1 MSKVEVD
8 TIDTTSSGSGTLTI
22 GSSNSSAVEVA
33 SGKTFKVAREKT
45 TSVTGDGSTTT
56 SASAGDI
63 LLVDVSSA
71 TATIQLPT
79 SPNVGDVVIV
89 TDISAAAGT
98 NNITVDRNSEKIEGA
113 ALNLTLAAN
122 KDSVKLLY
130 TGSTYGWV
138 RNLKIQGDTFISA
151 TGGTTTTSGDYKIH
165 TFTSTGC
172 FTVASVS
179 SSCASLNDVSYMVVA
194 GGAGGGGADNGA
206 KGAGGG
212 AGGFREGKTTTDTY
226 TASPLNAGSGITV
239 ISSTYPITV
248 GAGGAAGSG
257 TPINSQSPDNGSNS
271 VFSTIT
277 STGGG
282 KGATYDGN
290 AAGPGG
296 SGGGGAIGS
305 SGTYTAAGT
314 GNTPPVSPSQ
324 GNSGGTGT
332 PYCGANHASRAS
344 AGGGGATAVGGNG
357 GNVNPVGGVGGAGAT
372 TSISGSS
379 TAYAGG
385 GGGAGGTGLGGTGGT
400 GGGGPGHTTY
410 PGTGVAGTTNT
421 GGGGGAAGVGTGGSP
436 ANLAGGAGGSG
447 IVIIRYKYQ

>member
-1 MSKVEVD
+1 MSSIIKVN
-8 TIDTTSSGSGTLTI
+8 TIQDAGGNTLAVSDGSGNITT
-22 GSSNSSAVEVA
+22 NN
-33 SGKTFKVAREKT
+33 FKDIQWQ
-45 TSVTGDGSTTT
+45 SVITADGSTSTT
-56 SASAGDI
+56 AEAGKGYIIDTSSNTHTINLPASPSAGDVVAVIQSGSNSVTVGRNGNNI
-63 LLVDVSSA
+63 LSGTFDKTLSTNASVTFVYSSSA
-71 TATIQLPT
+71 SI
-79 SPNVGDVVIV
+79 
-89 TDISAAAGT
+89 
-98 NNITVDRNSEKIEGA
+98 
-113 ALNLTLAAN
+113 
-122 KDSVKLLY
+122 
-130 TGSTYGWV
+130 GWV
-138 RNLKIQGDTFISA
+138 QQNNDVPDTFVSA
-151 TGGTTTTSGDYKIH
+151 TGGTETTSGNYKIH
-165 TFTSTGC
+165 TFTSSGC
-172 FTVASVS
+172 FTVAST
-179 SSCASLNDVSYMVVA
+179 SSCASNNDVSYMVVA
-194 GGAGGGGADNGA
+194 GGAGGGGSDNGA
-206 KGAGGG
+206 KGGGGG
-212 AGGFREGKTTTDTY
+212 AGGFREGKVSTDSY
-226 TASPLNAGSGITV
+226 TASPLDAGSGITV
-239 ISSTYPITV
+239 TATTYPITV

-257 TPINSQSPDNGSNS
+257 IPINPQSPDNGSNS

-290 AAGPGG
+290 GAGPGG

-305 SGTYTAAGT
+305 GPIYTPAGS

-324 GNSGGTGT
+324 GSNGGTGT
-332 PYCGANHASRAS
+332 PYCGTNHASRAS
-344 AGGGGATAVGGNG
+344 AGGGGATAAGANG

-421 GGGGGAAGVGTGGSP
+421 GGGGGAAGVATGGSP

>member
-1 MSKVEVD
+1 MSKLEVD
-8 TIDTTSSGSGTLTI
+8 TIDTTSGGSGTLTV
-22 GSSNSSAVEVA
+22 GSSNSSAVEIA

-71 TATIQLPT
+71 TATIQLPA
-79 SPNVGDVVIV
+79 SPNTGDVVTII
-89 TDISAAAGT
+89 DMAGAANS

-113 ALNLTLAAN
+113 ASNLTLAAN

-138 RNLKIQGDTFISA
+138 RSLKIQGDTFISA

-179 SSCASLNDVSYMVVA
+179 ATCTSLNDVSYMVVA
-194 GGAGGGGADNGA
+194 GGAGGGGSDNGA
-206 KGAGGG
+206 KGGGGG
-212 AGGFREGKTTTDTY
+212 AGGFREGKTTNDTY

-239 ISSTYPITV
+239 TASTYPITV
-248 GAGGAAGSG
+248 GGGGAAGSG
-257 TPINSQSPDNGSNS
+257 TPINNGVPDNGSNS

-277 STGGG
+277 SAGGG
-282 KGATYDGN
+282 KAATYSGN
-290 AAGPGG
+290 VAGSGG
-296 SGGGGAIGS
+296 SGGGGAIGDAS
-305 SGTYTAAGT
+305 DKTTAGS
-314 GNTPPVSPSQ
+314 GNTPPVSPPQ
-324 GNSGGTGT
+324 GSNGGTGT

-372 TSISGSS
+372 TSISASP

-385 GGGAGGTGLGGTGGT
+385 GGGAGGTGFGGTGGT

-410 PGTGVAGTTNT
+410 PGSGVAGTVNT

-436 ANLAGGAGGSG
+436 GNLAGGAGGSG